1 MNSAVPIPDLR
12 ADQVDAIV
20 HDLVPYA
27 SQLTRLAL
35 RRARVPRSEGG
46 ILRSL
51 SDGPKRVTEL
61 AELEGLAQPTTT
73 ALLNRMERAG
83 WVTRDRDA
91 SDRRAVRVSLT
102 ADGARALQ
110 ELRAQY
116 RTVLRDRLAAL
127 SDEQLAIL
135 GEAIEPLSVLVASL
149 QQGDPR

>member
-1 MNSAVPIPDLR
+1 MNSVMSVPEAR
-12 ADQVDAIV
+12 ADHVDAIV

-73 ALLNRMERAG
+73 TLLNRMERAG
-83 WVTRDRDA
+83 WVARDRDP

-102 ADGARALQ
+102 ADGARAL
-110 ELRAQY
+110 ENLRAQY
-116 RTVLRDRLAAL
+116 RSVLRDRVAAL

-135 GEAIEPLSVLVASL
+135 GAAMAPLSALVASL

>member
-1 MNSAVPIPDLR
+1 MNSAVPVSDSR
-12 ADQVDAIV
+12 ADQIDAIV
-20 HDLVPYA
+20 RDLVPYA

-35 RRARVPRSEGG
+35 RRARIPRSESG

-51 SDGPKRVTEL
+51 SDGPRRVTEL

-83 WVTRDRDA
+83 WVTRDPDT

-102 ADGARALQ
+102 DDGARTLQ
-110 ELRAQY
+110 ELRSQY
-116 RTVLRDRLAAL
+116 RSVLRDRLAAL
-127 SDEQLAIL
+127 SDEQLAVL